1 MAIPLLLG
9 LIGWA
14 GFNKPDTGNVDVS
27 LPSVN
32 PSATL
37 TAPNINTPDVNAPNV
52 NLPDLNFAPLSI
64 LRNGNGFTLNGEL
77 PEPRSEDGV
86 AR

>member
-1 MAIPLLLG
+1 MPGSDDSRTITGYRTASTFYRRPPGAAWLLALLAIPLLLA

-14 GFNKPDTGNVDVS
+14 GLKKPDADANLS

-37 TAPNINTPDVNAPNV
+37 TAPNINAPTSTRRM
-52 NLPDLNFAPLSI
+52 SI
-64 LRNGNGFTLNGEL
+64 S
-77 PEPRSEDGV
+77 PI
-86 AR
+86 